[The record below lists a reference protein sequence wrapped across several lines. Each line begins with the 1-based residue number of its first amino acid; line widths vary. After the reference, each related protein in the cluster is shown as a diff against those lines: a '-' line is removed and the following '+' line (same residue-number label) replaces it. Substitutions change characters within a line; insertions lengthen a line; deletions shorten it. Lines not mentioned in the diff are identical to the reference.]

1 MEKDTKKKMSPIKL
15 FLLQYFKFITPLAV
29 ILILILSFLFLLNPK
44 YNEVKVSGALNL
56 EAKQEALSNKET
68 YLTQLKSLEKNYG
81 LLSKSDISKIDNI
94 LPSKEDV
101 PGLLVQIEEIAETNN
116 FNLLSLDISPVQNLA
131 KSKQKSLIN
140 QLLITATIEGGE
152 YSDLK
157 LFLNQLESN
166 LRLFDVK
173 SLNFTSGSNLY
184 TLNIST
190 YYLASK

>member
-29 ILILILSFLFLLNPK
+29 ILILVLSFLFLLKPK

-56 EAKQEALSNKET
+56 EAKQESLANKET
-68 YLTQLKSLEKNYG
+68 YLTQLKSLEKNYES
-81 LLSKSDISKIDNI
+81 LPQSDISKIDNI

-101 PGLLVQIEEIAETNN
+101 PGLLVQIEEIAEANG